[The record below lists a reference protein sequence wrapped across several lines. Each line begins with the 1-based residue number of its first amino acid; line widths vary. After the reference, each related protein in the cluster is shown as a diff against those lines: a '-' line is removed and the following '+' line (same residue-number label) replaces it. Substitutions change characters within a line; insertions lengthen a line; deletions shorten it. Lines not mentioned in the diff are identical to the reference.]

1 MRLHWV
7 IPVAIAACSSL
18 ACAQSFEASVGGG
31 QSIFPSKNAD
41 IGTATTDPA
50 SGTYKMKDGFR
61 LSFRMRTDNKK
72 CCLGI
77 IFLKQI

>member
-1 MRLHWV
+1 MRLHWLFL
-7 IPVAIAACSSL
+7 VALAACSSL
-18 ACAQSFEASVGGG
+18 AFGQSFEASVGGG

-61 LSFRMRTDNKK
+61 LSFRMAINTGRFI
-72 CCLGI
+72 GHE
-77 IFLKQI
+77 FAGA